1 MLTFI
6 DINNQM
12 RLVSHLDHYAQKVL
26 VEISNLLK
34 GARLMNEERLGISVD
49 EARRILGIGRNL
61 MLELV
66 KLDGF
71 PAVRFKRKIIIN
83 KELMIKWFAENS
95 GKYDG
100 YKY

>member
-1 MLTFI
+1 
-6 DINNQM
+6 
-12 RLVSHLDHYAQKVL
+12 
-26 VEISNLLK
+26 
-34 GARLMNEERLGISVD
+34 
-49 EARRILGIGRNL
+49 